1 MLAIFFCNVCVDTR
15 MCRLFSIK
23 WERRR
28 PNTTVLR
35 HQTFRRRR
43 WKTFFPVDW
52 SRKSHSI
59 SPLQLVNCP
68 SRWSFT
74 SALGADHHCNRETG
88 TAMYYLAT
96 ELMGVLSSSSSKD
109 FLDQVSVLFQIAR
122 CPLQCSDSK
131 PHLIRHSAN
140 TALLSALT
148 VMIWMSSKQNAIKKG
163 CQWFMLSFS
172 YDLVLG
178 ICVIITSTSDRSID
192 YFQRLSKFWSLM
204 FISRV
209 LSPQGRIKHWH

>member
-1 MLAIFFCNVCVDTR
+1 MRHRALLSNYNYLTFNLLHWFKAYNLIAFFKLSSQEIVHLMRAIFFCNVCVETR

-52 SRKSHSI
+52 SRKSLSI

-68 SRWSFT
+68 SRWSLYQSYIT
-74 SALGADHHCNRETG
+74 LALGADHHSNRETG

-96 ELMGVLSSSSSKD
+96 ELHDLSVPCQPWFSE
-109 FLDQVSVLFQIAR
+109 FIATTHIFR
-122 CPLQCSDSK
+122 D
-131 PHLIRHSAN
+131 
-140 TALLSALT
+140 
-148 VMIWMSSKQNAIKKG
+148 
-163 CQWFMLSFS
+163 
-172 YDLVLG
+172 
-178 ICVIITSTSDRSID
+178 
-192 YFQRLSKFWSLM
+192 
-204 FISRV
+204 
-209 LSPQGRIKHWH
+209 LSPYRPCQELNI